1 MNFTYLSVP
10 LKIVLYEG
18 IDLITREVSLFKR

>member
-10 LKIVLYEG
+10 LKTVLYEG
-18 IDLITREVSLFKR
+18 TDLITREVFLFKR